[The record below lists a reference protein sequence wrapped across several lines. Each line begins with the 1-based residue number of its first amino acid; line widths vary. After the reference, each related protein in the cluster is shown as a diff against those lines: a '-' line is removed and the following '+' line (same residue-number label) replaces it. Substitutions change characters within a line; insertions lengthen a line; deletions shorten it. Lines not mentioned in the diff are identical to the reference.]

1 MCYSGRCP
9 HENRMGECKGRPY
22 GKCPD
27 EDGYEDA
34 KDLTEYL
41 RDESADQRAEDQC
54 ELREQEKRHGRI

>member
-1 MCYSGRCP
+1 
-9 HENRMGECKGRPY
+9 MGECKGRPY

-41 RDESADQRAEDQC
+41 RDEAADQRAEDQC